1 MKKITL
7 VILSILIG
15 FSAIAKTKHKKK
27 KKVVAVAANNIT
39 SVLIMRTGC
48 FGHCPT
54 YSVEINKNG
63 MATYSAIRFNED
75 SGNYQK
81 NIGVAKAATI
91 LNQVQQYRLDTCS
104 ESYYNQIPDLP
115 NLNYEIV
122 YNNKTKKIYSAKYG
136 PDFLSILARE
146 IEEVGKRK
154 IGDAGWKKV
163 PEKQ

>member
-1 MKKITL
+1 MKNITL
-7 VILSILIG
+7 VVLSILIG

-27 KKVVAVAANNIT
+27 KVIIPANDIT

-63 MATYSAIRFNED
+63 MATYSAIRFNDD
-75 SGNYQK
+75 SGNFQK
-81 NIGVAKAATI
+81 NIGVPQAAVILAKI
-91 LNQVQQYRLDTCS
+91 QQYRLDTCQDQ
-104 ESYYNQIPDLP
+104 YVNQIPDLP

-122 YNNKTKKIYSAKYG
+122 YKNKTKKINSAKYG

-146 IEEVGKRK
+146 IEEAGKRK
-154 IGDAGWKKV
+154 SGDAGWKRV
-163 PEKQ
+163 PDKL